1 MRTSW
6 LSMRRGIAASLVL
19 ALFLACG
26 AAAQIAPAPDPTT
39 ILQTLEELHE
49 SYRDLP
55 GGRLYTTQ
63 GLEPVDPDLFGI
75 ALVTVEGDTYG
86 VGDSEVDFAIQ
97 SISKALCTGWRLRT
111 MGERRC
117 STSWA

>member
-1 MRTSW
+1 M
-6 LSMRRGIAASLVL
+6 
-19 ALFLACG
+19 
-26 AAAQIAPAPDPTT
+26 
-39 ILQTLEELHE
+39 
-49 SYRDLP
+49 
-55 GGRLYTTQ
+55 
-63 GLEPVDPDLFGI
+63 DPDLFGI